1 MMKKK
6 FSLLVL
12 FLCLV
17 VVSLVSFTDGAEYGR
32 GDVNKDGRVDMDDLT
47 VLVNYL
53 LTNQWPTDDA
63 HLPYGSKS
71 FYLNGVGF
79 SLIPIEGGTFTMG
92 ATEEHT
98 ADADEDEYPA
108 HEVTVS
114 SFYMSQIEVTRQL
127 WLEVMG
133 TTPGHFSCGFCRP
146 VTHVS
151 WNDCQEFIAKLNELT
166 HSSFRLPTEAE
177 WEYAARGGKLT
188 HSYLYAGS
196 DNIEEVAWYGG
207 NPAGNISHNVAMKKD
222 NELQLFDM
230 TGNVREWCQDYY
242 GPYSS
247 EPQTDPTGPES
258 GYYRVVRG
266 GSYTDRVAWCRVA
279 RRFHNSPNTTSYYI
293 GFRLV
298 LSE

>member
-1 MMKKK
+1 MKKK
-6 FSLLVL
+6 LSLLVL

-114 SFYMSQIEVTRQL
+114 SFYMSQIDD
-127 WLEVMG
+127 
-133 TTPGHFSCGFCRP
+133 SCGWKSWVQRQVIFQ
-146 VTHVS
+146 VVS
-151 WNDCQEFIAKLNELT
+151 
-166 HSSFRLPTEAE
+166 
-177 WEYAARGGKLT
+177 
-188 HSYLYAGS
+188 
-196 DNIEEVAWYGG
+196 
-207 NPAGNISHNVAMKKD
+207 
-222 NELQLFDM
+222 
-230 TGNVREWCQDYY
+230 
-242 GPYSS
+242 
-247 EPQTDPTGPES
+247 
-258 GYYRVVRG
+258 VVRL
-266 GSYTDRVAWCRVA
+266 
-279 RRFHNSPNTTSYYI
+279 HM
-293 GFRLV
+293 FRGMIVRSSSLN
-298 LSE
+298 

>member
-1 MMKKK
+1 MKKK
-6 FSLLVL
+6 SSLLVL

-17 VVSLVSFTDGAEYGR
+17 VVSLVSFTEGTEYGR

-47 VLVNYL
+47 VLINYL
-53 LTNQWPTDDA
+53 LTNKWPSDDSNI
-63 HLPYGSKS
+63 PYGSKI
-71 FYLNGVGF
+71 FHLNGVGF
-79 SLIPIEGGTFTMG
+79 AMIPIEGGTFTMG
-92 ATEEHT
+92 ATEEQT
-98 ADADEDEYPA
+98 EDANEDEYPA

-133 TTPGHFSCGFCRP
+133 TTPGNFSSNLCRP
-146 VTHVS
+146 ITHVS
-151 WNDCQEFIAKLNELT
+151 WDDCQEFITKLNERL
-166 HSSFRLPTEAE
+166 HRSFRLPTEAE
-177 WEYAARGGKLT
+177 WEYAARGGKLS

-196 DNIEEVAWYGG
+196 NDIDEVAWYGG
-207 NPAGNISHNVAMKKD
+207 NPSGNISHNVAMKKD

-230 TGNVREWCQDYY
+230 SGNVREWCQDYY

-258 GYYRVVRG
+258 GYYHVFRG
-266 GSYTDRVAWCRVA
+266 GSFTDRAAWCRVSN
-279 RRFHNSPNTTSYYI
+279 RLYNSSNTTSYYI